1 MTTMQEIDRRSRA
14 MNQLFYNLR
23 QSDMTY
29 REIGE
34 MMGVS
39 PEWARRRVLRYK
51 SLIRRG
57 IVNEEL
63 R

>member
-23 QSDMTY
+23 QTDMTY

-39 PEWARRRVLRYK
+39 PEWAWRRVLIYGRLIK
-51 SLIRRG
+51 SG
-57 IVNEEL
+57 WVKS
-63 R
+63 

>member
-1 MTTMQEIDRRSRA
+1 
-14 MNQLFYNLR
+14 
-23 QSDMTY
+23 MTY

-57 IVNEEL
+57 IVNEE
-63 R
+63 